1 MQGLVNLN
9 KTILPARLYNRTQI
23 TLDIDTT
30 VIESSKRAARY
41 TYKKHRGYTPMVGH
55 IAETDQVLAVE
66 FREGNESPVITSL
79 NSSTIQLE
87 LSRLLY

>member
-30 VIESSKRAARY
+30 VIELSKRAARY
-41 TYKKHRGYTPMVGH
+41 TYKT
-55 IAETDQVLAVE
+55 A
-66 FREGNESPVITSL
+66 
-79 NSSTIQLE
+79 
-87 LSRLLY
+87 SRLRADGRYDAKIISPWDELCFQFD